1 MPLVDGEEAVG
12 GDGDDGGRGEARLGV
27 GGHVGH
33 GRVAGELQHHDDIL
47 LHLLR
52 EHQRALQEDILV
64 VMDRSTDGWTEGGR
78 GGGVQWMDRSTDEEQ
93 ERTRDGAAE
102 EKREQQERQQHAEKR
117 VKESERRGE
126 GRRGTERTL
135 AGKLAWSGSTQRP
148 SYRKGRRPVGE
159 KLRY

>member
-1 MPLVDGEEAVG
+1 
-12 GDGDDGGRGEARLGV
+12 
-27 GGHVGH
+27 
-33 GRVAGELQHHDDIL
+33 
-47 LHLLR
+47 
-52 EHQRALQEDILV
+52 
-64 VMDRSTDGWTEGGR
+64 
-78 GGGVQWMDRSTDEEQ
+78 MDRSTDEEQ
-93 ERTRDGAAE
+93 ERMRDGAVE

-117 VKESERRGE
+117 VKARERGE